1 MMGIGGLSSEFFLGL
16 VEESF
21 EVFFIHEVFGE
32 LLGSDGFVGY
42 DEIGREF
49 GGVVF
54 PVGVIIDGTE
64 GVREVGSDQQVVLFL
79 FVYFGVFVFHNDYFI
94 YN

>member
-1 MMGIGGLSSEFFLGL
+1 MGIGGFSPQFFLGL
-16 VEESF
+16 VEEPF
-21 EVFFIHEVFGE
+21 EVLFVHQVSGE

-54 PVGVIIDGTE
+54 PVGVIIDGAE
-64 GVREVGSDQQVVLFL
+64 GMREIGSDQQVVLFL
-79 FVYFGVFVFHNDYFI
+79 LVYFGVFVFHNDYFI

>member
-1 MMGIGGLSSEFFLGL
+1 MGIGGLGPEFFLGL
-16 VEESF
+16 VEEPF
-21 EVFFIHEVFGE
+21 EVLFVHEVFGE
-32 LLGSDGFVGY
+32 LLWSDGFVGY

-54 PVGVIIDGTE
+54 PVGVIIDGAE
-64 GVREVGSDQQVVLFL
+64 GVREVGSDEQVVLFL
-79 FVYFGVFVFHNDYFI
+79 LVNFSVFVFHNDYFI